1 MWEWGEG
8 VAVVLGIRGGGEV
21 VRVRPRAKSLAYQG
35 TPLLQATASA
45 PEGDSG
51 PATYPLDDANQASSE
66 WRRGW
71 ETEPSAG
78 N

>member
-1 MWEWGEG
+1 MSEWGEG

-45 PEGDSG
+45 PGGHSG